1 MRLARATIARRSD
14 LNRNG
19 SILLSDT
26 VNANGHTP
34 SD

>member
-1 MRLARATIARRSD
+1 MVTIAGRSD

-19 SILLSDT
+19 SILRSDT

-34 SD
+34 PD